1 MRLYYY
7 SAMSTILYYSNYCQN
22 CKQVLG
28 VVSRSPVKDEMHF
41 LCVDDR
47 IKGNNGATYIKLQ
60 DGQQVILPPTV
71 TRVPALLLLNRGH
84 HVLFGEEIMKHI
96 QPSVDVMKQK
106 AVKQSGEP
114 MAFSL
119 GGGSFGVASDSY
131 SFLDMSSD
139 DLAAKGN
146 GGMRQQHMYA
156 GVGHADQIETPPDNY
171 SPDTI
176 GNGGVSMEQLQA
188 SRASEVRMKEGPPP
202 GGINGR

>member
-1 MRLYYY
+1 
-7 SAMSTILYYSNYCQN
+7 MSTILYYSNYCQN
-22 CKQVLG
+22 CKQVLS

-41 LCVDDR
+41 LCVDNR
-47 IKGNNGATYIKLQ
+47 VKGSNGATYIKLQ

-84 HVLFGEEIMKHI
+84 HVLFGEEIMQHI
-96 QPSVDVMKQK
+96 QPSVDAMKQA
-106 AVKQSGEP
+106 AVKQQGEP

-131 SFLDMSSD
+131 SFLDMTSE
-139 DLAAKGN
+139 DLSAKGN

-156 GVGHADQIETPPDNY
+156 GVGHTDQIETPPDNY

-176 GNGGVSMEQLQA
+176 GNMSMEQLQA
-188 SRASEVRMKEGPPP
+188 SRESEIKMKQGPPP
-202 GGINGR
+202 GGMGR

>member
-1 MRLYYY
+1 
-7 SAMSTILYYSNYCQN
+7 
-22 CKQVLG
+22 
-28 VVSRSPVKDEMHF
+28 MHF
-41 LCVDDR
+41 LCVDNR
-47 IKGNNGATYIKLQ
+47 VKGNNGATYIKLQ

-84 HVLFGEEIMKHI
+84 HVLFGEEIMQHI
-96 QPSVDVMKQK
+96 QPSVDVMKQN
-106 AVKQSGEP
+106 AVKQTGEP

-139 DLAAKGN
+139 DLSAKGN

-156 GVGHADQIETPPDNY
+156 GVGHTDQIETPPDNY

-176 GNGGVSMEQLQA
+176 GNMSMEQLQA
-188 SRASEVRMKEGPPP
+188 SRESEIRMKGGPPP
-202 GGINGR
+202 GGIDRR